1 MTFNEKT
8 ARTFRLASFALVALL
23 AFAAVPQ
30 ASAQPEAVKAK
41 VPFAFTASGKTLPA
55 GSYEFRV
62 KPDDQVVSI
71 QAKNGTPEV
80 FAMILTYVSPRPL
93 SGEENDS
100 HIVFDKVGNTYI
112 LAEIWQPGFDGV
124 ILNMQKG
131 KHEHH
136 VIRVQHAPKS

>member
-8 ARTFRLASFALVALL
+8 ARFFRLSSFALVALL
-23 AFAAVPQ
+23 ALGAVPQ
-30 ASAQPEAVKAK
+30 VFAQPEAVTAK
-41 VPFAFTASGKTLPA
+41 VPFAFTAGGKTLPA
-55 GSYEFRV
+55 GSYTFRV
-62 KPDDQVVSI
+62 KPDDQVVSV
-71 QAKNGTPEV
+71 QAKSGSPEV
-80 FAMILTYVSPRPL
+80 FAMIMTYVSPRPL

-136 VIRVQHAPKS
+136 VIRVKHSPAS